1 MITSLVAIILALLV
15 LALVLFVIDALPVPP
30 RLKTIMVVVAGV
42 IFLLWVIQDLLRF
55 DLGLR

>member
-15 LALVLFVIDALPVPP
+15 LALVLFVIEALPIES
-30 RLKTIMVVVAGV
+30 RLKMIMSVITGVV
-42 IFLLWVIQDLLRF
+42 FLLWVIQSVLRF